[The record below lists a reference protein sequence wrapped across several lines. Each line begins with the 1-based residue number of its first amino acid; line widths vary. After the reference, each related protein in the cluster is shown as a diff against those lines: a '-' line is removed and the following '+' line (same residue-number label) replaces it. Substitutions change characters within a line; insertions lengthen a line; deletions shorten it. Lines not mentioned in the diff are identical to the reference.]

1 MYPNSVKKLIDSFK
15 SLPGIGN
22 KTAERLAFSMIDF
35 EKDNLTTFSDAI
47 IDVRDKICKC
57 VECGNISDTEVCSIC
72 LNEFRDKRIVFVVEK
87 AKDIILFEKLGIFK
101 GVYHVLNGLISPIDG
116 IGPDDIELKKLFDK
130 IEKFNVD
137 EIIFALRP
145 SIEGE
150 TTMQYISKVLS
161 NDSIKISKIATGIPM
176 GTDMEYI
183 DSLTL
188 ELAIDERK
196 KVN

>member
-15 SLPGIGN
+15 CLPGIGN

-35 EKDNLTTFSDAI
+35 DKDNLTCFSNAI
-47 IDVRDKICKC
+47 LDVRDKIHKC
-57 VECGNISDTEVCSIC
+57 VECGNISDDEVCSIC
-72 LNEFRDKRIVFVVEK
+72 SSDSRNKKIVFVVEK
-87 AKDIILFEKLGIFK
+87 AKDIILFEKLSIFN
-101 GVYHVLNGLISPIDG
+101 GVYHVLEGLISPIDG
-116 IGPDDIELKKLFDK
+116 IGPDDIAISSLLEK
-130 IEKFNVD
+130 IEKNSV
-137 EIIFALRP
+137 EELIFALKP

-150 TTMQYISKVLS
+150 ATMQYISRILGDKDVKV
-161 NDSIKISKIATGIPM
+161 SKIATGIPM

>member
-15 SLPGIGN
+15 MLPGIGN

-35 EKDNLTTFSDAI
+35 DKDNLTTFSNSI
-47 IDVRDKICKC
+47 LDVRDKIHKC
-57 VECGNISDTEVCSIC
+57 NECGNIADNELCSIC
-72 LNEFRDKRIVFVVEK
+72 LNESRDKKIVFIVEK
-87 AKDIILFEKLGIFK
+87 AKDIILFEKLDVFK
-101 GVYHVLNGLISPIDG
+101 GIYHVLEGLISPIDG
-116 IGPDDIELKKLFDK
+116 IGPDEIKIKELLERIDTNKVEEL
-130 IEKFNVD
+130 
-137 EIIFALRP
+137 IFALKP

-150 TTMQYISKVLS
+150 ATMQYISRILGDK
-161 NDSIKISKIATGIPM
+161 NIKISKIATGIPM
-176 GTDMEYI
+176 GTDIEYI

>member
-1 MYPNSVKKLIDSFK
+1 MYPNSVKRLIDSLK
-15 SLPGIGN
+15 CLPGIGN

-35 EKDNLTTFSDAI
+35 DKDNLTAFSNAI
-47 IDVRDKICKC
+47 LDVRDNIHKC
-57 VECGNISDTEVCSIC
+57 VECGNISDDEVCSIC
-72 LNEFRDKRIVFVVEK
+72 SSEVRDKKLVFVVEK
-87 AKDIILFEKLGIFK
+87 AKDIILFEKLSIFN
-101 GVYHVLNGLISPIDG
+101 GVYHVLEGLISPIDG
-116 IGPDDIELKKLFDK
+116 IGPNDIAINSLLDK
-130 IEKFNVD
+130 IENNGV
-137 EIIFALRP
+137 EELIFALKP

-150 TTMQYISKVLS
+150 ATMQYISRILGDKNVKV
-161 NDSIKISKIATGIPM
+161 SKIATGIPM

>member
-1 MYPNSVKKLIDSFK
+1 MYPNSVKKLIDSLK
-15 SLPGIGN
+15 CLPGIGN

-35 EKDNLTTFSDAI
+35 DKENLTAFSNSI
-47 IDVRDKICKC
+47 LDVRDKIFKC
-57 VECGNISDTEVCSIC
+57 RECGNISDGEICAICS
-72 LNEFRDKRIVFVVEK
+72 NESRDKKLIFVVEK

-101 GVYHVLNGLISPIDG
+101 GVYHVLEGLISPIDG
-116 IGPDDIELKKLFDK
+116 IGPDEIAIKSLLARIE
-130 IEKFNVD
+130 FNEV
-137 EIIFALRP
+137 EELIFALKP

-150 TTMQYISKVLS
+150 ATMQYISKILGDK
-161 NDSIKISKIATGIPM
+161 NIKISKIATGIPM

>member
-1 MYPNSVKKLIDSFK
+1 MYPNSVKKLIDNFK
-15 SLPGIGN
+15 CLPGIGN

-35 EKDNLTTFSDAI
+35 DKENLTAFSNSI
-47 IDVRDKICKC
+47 LDVRDKIFKCK
-57 VECGNISDTEVCSIC
+57 ECGNISDGEICSIC
-72 LNEFRDKRIVFVVEK
+72 SNESRDKKLIFVVEK

-101 GVYHVLNGLISPIDG
+101 GIYHVLEGLISPIDG
-116 IGPDDIELKKLFDK
+116 IGPEEISIRSLLKRIEANEVEEL
-130 IEKFNVD
+130 
-137 EIIFALRP
+137 IFALKP

-150 TTMQYISKVLS
+150 ATMQYISKILG
-161 NDSIKISKIATGIPM
+161 NKNIKISKIATGIPM

>member
-15 SLPGIGN
+15 CLPGIGN

-35 EKDNLTTFSDAI
+35 DKENLTVFSNAI
-47 IDVRDKICKC
+47 LDVRDRIFRCK
-57 VECGNISDTEVCSIC
+57 ECGNISDGEICSIC
-72 LNEFRDKRIVFVVEK
+72 SNEAREKKLIFVVEK

-101 GVYHVLNGLISPIDG
+101 GVYHVLEGLISPIDG
-116 IGPDDIELKKLFDK
+116 IGPEEITIKSLLARIEDNEVEEL
-130 IEKFNVD
+130 
-137 EIIFALRP
+137 IFALKP

-150 TTMQYISKVLS
+150 ATMQYISKILGDK
-161 NDSIKISKIATGIPM
+161 NIKISKIATGIPM

>member
-1 MYPNSVKKLIDSFK
+1 MYPNSVKKLIESFK
-15 SLPGIGN
+15 RLPGVGS

-35 EKDNLTTFSDAI
+35 DKEVLTIFSNAI

-57 VECGNISDTEVCSIC
+57 RECGNISDENICSIC
-72 LNEFRDKRIVFVVEK
+72 LNESRDKKVVFVVEK

-101 GVYHVLNGLISPIDG
+101 GVYHVLEGLISPIDG
-116 IGPDDIELKKLFDK
+116 IGPDEINLKKLLSR
-130 IEKFNVD
+130 IEENCVD
-137 EIIFALRP
+137 ELIFALKP

-150 TTMQYISKVLS
+150 TTMQYINKILSDSKV
-161 NDSIKISKIATGIPM
+161 KISKIATGIPM

>member
-15 SLPGIGN
+15 CLPGIGN

-35 EKDNLTTFSDAI
+35 DKDVLSSFSNAI

-57 VECGNISDTEVCSIC
+57 RECGNISDGDLCSIC
-72 LNEFRDKRIVFVVEK
+72 LNESRDKRLVFVVEK

-101 GVYHVLNGLISPIDG
+101 GIYHVLDGLISPIDG
-116 IGPDDIELKKLFDK
+116 IGPDDINLKKLISK
-130 IEKFNVD
+130 ID
-137 EIIFALRP
+137 ENDIDELIFALKP

-150 TTMQYISKVLS
+150 TTMQYINKILGDREV
-161 NDSIKISKIATGIPM
+161 KISKIATGIPM
-176 GTDMEYI
+176 GTDIEYI